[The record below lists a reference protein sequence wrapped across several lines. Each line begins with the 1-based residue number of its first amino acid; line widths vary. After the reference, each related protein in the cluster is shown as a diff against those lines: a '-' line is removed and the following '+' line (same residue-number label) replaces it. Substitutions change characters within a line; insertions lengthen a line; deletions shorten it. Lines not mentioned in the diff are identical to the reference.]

1 MRATMMLIPTL
12 KEDPADA
19 DVISHRLMLRAGII
33 RRVATGIYTWLPL
46 GLRVIRKVEAIVR
59 EEMNR
64 IGAQELLLPFVQPG
78 GLWKETGRW
87 NLMGPE
93 MLRVQDRHGRDFS
106 LSPTHEEVITDL
118 MRKEVHSYK
127 QLPLNL
133 YQINLKFRDE
143 RRPRFGVMRSRE
155 FIMKDAYSFD
165 LDQQSFDTTY
175 AAVHGAYSRI
185 LTRVGVD
192 FRAVL
197 ADTGNIGGS
206 NSHEFHVLADS
217 GEDRIAFASE
227 SDYAANLEKAEAL
240 APPLPRP
247 GPKRKLERVPT
258 PDIKTIE
265 DLAAFLS
272 VATSQTLKTLIVA
285 GEDGPIALILRGDHE
300 LNEVKAGHLD
310 GVAQPFRFA
319 TDAEIEGATGCAPG
333 SLGPVELALPLYV
346 DRSAFSAADFICG
359 ANEDGVHLRGVNW
372 DRDVQVDADRVVDLR
387 NVGEG
392 DPSPDGHGTL
402 SLKRGIEVGHI
413 FQLGTTYTAAMQ
425 AEVLDEHGVSR
436 NPVMGCYG
444 LGITRLVAGVI
455 EQGHDDAGIIWPQSV
470 APFSVHILGL
480 NYTQSKGVRD
490 VADELYHACLAQ
502 GWDVLLDDRD
512 ERPGAKFADA
522 DLIGIPHRLVIGD
535 RNLKNDQIEYR
546 HRADTA
552 TVLIDRTTVVEH
564 LGTAI
569 AASNEAS

>member
-1 MRATMMLIPTL
+1 MLLIPTL

-19 DVISHRLMLRAGII
+19 EVVSHRLMLRAGII
-33 RRVATGIYTWLPL
+33 RRVAAGIYTWLPL
-46 GLRVIRKVEAIVR
+46 GLRVIRKVETIVR

-78 GLWKETGRW
+78 DLWKESGRW
-87 NLMGPE
+87 NEMGRE

-106 LSPTHEEVITDL
+106 LSPTVEEVITDL

-127 QLPLNL
+127 QLPMNL

-165 LDQQSFDTTY
+165 LDQQSFEVTY

-247 GPKRKLERVPT
+247 DPTGKLERVPT
-258 PDIKTIE
+258 PGIKTIE
-265 DLAAFLS
+265 DLATFLG

-285 GEDGPIALILRGDHE
+285 GEDGPIALVLRGDHE

-319 TDAEIEGATGCAPG
+319 TDAEIEAAVGCAPG
-333 SLGPVELALPLYV
+333 SLGPVSSTLPLYV
-346 DRSAFSAADFICG
+346 DHSAFAAADFICG
-359 ANEDGVHLRGVNW
+359 ANEAGVHLRSVNW

-413 FQLGTTYTAAMQ
+413 FQLGTKYTAAMQ
-425 AEVLDEHGVSR
+425 AEVLDENGVSR

-455 EQGHDDAGIIWPQSV
+455 EQSHDDAGIIWPQSV
-470 APFSVHILGL
+470 APFSIHILGL
-480 NYTQSKGVRD
+480 NYTQSNAVRD
-490 VADELYHACLAQ
+490 ASDELYQACLAQ
-502 GWDVLLDDRD
+502 GWEVLLDDRD

-546 HRADTA
+546 HRADAA
-552 TVLIDRTTVVEH
+552 TVLIDRTAVVEH
-564 LGTAI
+564 LDAAI
-569 AASNEAS
+569 AASNGAS

>member
-1 MRATMMLIPTL
+1 MRATTLLIPTL

-19 DVISHRLMLRAGII
+19 DVASHRLMLRAGLI
-33 RRVATGIYTWLPL
+33 RQVASGIYTWLPL
-46 GLRVIRKVEAIVR
+46 GLRVIRRIEAIVR
-59 EEMNR
+59 EEMNG

-78 GLWKETGRW
+78 ELWKESGRW
-87 NLMGPE
+87 DAMGPE
-93 MLRVQDRHGRDFS
+93 MLRVKDRHGRDFT
-106 LSPTHEEVITDL
+106 LSPTHEEIITDL
-118 MRKEVHSYK
+118 IRKEVHSYK
-127 QLPLNL
+127 QLPLNM

-143 RRPRFGVMRSRE
+143 RRPRFGAMRTRE

-165 LDQQSFDTTY
+165 LDQQAFDATY

-197 ADTGNIGGS
+197 ADTGNMGGS

-240 APPLPRP
+240 APPMPRP
-247 GPKRKLERVPT
+247 GPTRELERIAT
-258 PDIKTIE
+258 PAVKTIE
-265 DLAAFLS
+265 ELAAFLG
-272 VATSQTLKTLIVA
+272 VATSQTVKTLIVA
-285 GEDGPIALILRGDHE
+285 GDDGPIALVLRGDHE

-310 GVAQPFRFA
+310 GVTQPLRFA
-319 TDAEIEGATGCAPG
+319 TDAEIEGSVGCAPG
-333 SLGPVELALPLYV
+333 SLGPVASTLPLYV
-346 DRSAFSAADFICG
+346 DRSAFAIADFICG
-359 ANEDGVHLRGVNW
+359 ANENDVHLSGVNW
-372 DRDVQVDADRVVDLR
+372 DRDLRVDLARVVDLR
-387 NVGEG
+387 NVAEG

-413 FQLGTTYTAAMQ
+413 FQLGTHYSKVMK
-425 AEVLDEHGVSR
+425 AEVLDENGVSR
-436 NPVMGCYG
+436 SPVMGCYG
-444 LGITRLVAGVI
+444 MGITRLVAGVI
-455 EQGHDDAGIIWPQSV
+455 EQCHDDAGIIWPQSV
-470 APFSVHILGL
+470 APFAIHILGL
-480 NYTQSKGVRD
+480 NYAKSKEVRD

-535 RNLKNDQIEYR
+535 RNLKTDQIEYR
-546 HRADTA
+546 DRADAA
-552 TVLIDRTTVVEH
+552 TVLIDRAAATEH
-564 LGTAI
+564 LL
-569 AASNEAS
+569 AAMAVSNEAV

>member
-1 MRATMMLIPTL
+1 MRATMLLIPTL

-19 DVISHRLMLRAGII
+19 EVISHRLMLRAGII
-33 RRVATGIYTWLPL
+33 RRVAAGIYTWLPL
-46 GLRVIRKVEAIVR
+46 GLRVIHKVEAIVR

-78 GLWKETGRW
+78 ELWKETGRW
-87 NLMGPE
+87 NVMGPE
-93 MLRVQDRHGRDFS
+93 MLRVRDRHGRDFS

-118 MRKEVHSYK
+118 IRKEVHSYK

-143 RRPRFGVMRSRE
+143 RRPRFGVMRTRE

-165 LDQQSFDTTY
+165 LDQQSFEVTY

-206 NSHEFHVLADS
+206 NSHEFQVLADS
-217 GEDRIAFASE
+217 GEDRIAFATE

-247 GPKRKLERVPT
+247 DPTSKLERVPT

-265 DLAAFLS
+265 NLAAFLS
-272 VATSQTLKTLIVA
+272 VPTSQTLKTLIVA
-285 GEDGPIALILRGDHE
+285 GEDGPIALVLRGDHE

-310 GVAQPFRFA
+310 DVAQPFRFA
-319 TDAEIEGATGCAPG
+319 TEAEIEEAAGCAPG
-333 SLGPVELALPLYV
+333 SLGPVSSALPLYV
-346 DRSAFSAADFICG
+346 DHSAFAAVDFVCG
-359 ANEDGVHLRGVNW
+359 ANEDDVHLRGVNW
-372 DRDVQVDADRVVDLR
+372 GRDVQVDTDRVVDLR
-387 NVGEG
+387 NVEEG

-413 FQLGTTYTAAMQ
+413 FQLGTKYTAAMQ
-425 AEVLDEHGVSR
+425 AEVLDQNGVAR

-444 LGITRLVAGVI
+444 LGITRLVAGLV
-455 EQGHDDAGIIWPQSV
+455 EQSHDDAGIIWPQSV
-470 APFSVHILGL
+470 NRYSATSRF
-480 NYTQSKGVRD
+480 
-490 VADELYHACLAQ
+490 LASS
-502 GWDVLLDDRD
+502 
-512 ERPGAKFADA
+512 
-522 DLIGIPHRLVIGD
+522 
-535 RNLKNDQIEYR
+535 
-546 HRADTA
+546 T
-552 TVLIDRTTVVEH
+552 
-564 LGTAI
+564 
-569 AASNEAS
+569 